1 MIFPAAALARAKRGN
16 FSRHEGAGRT
26 HSVLAYICA
35 SLCRRALCAL
45 AAPRAGPYS
54 YKYNASFVHAFIYIY
69 AYMRAMANAKVA
81 VIQWMQR
88 ISDGCR
94 YCSQILI
101 YALARLFLDPISLC
115 TPTEY
120 YQKFSAWKLRKSSNV
135 LKLLW
140 RNAAI
145 F

>member
-69 AYMRAMANAKVA
+69 IRVHARDGERQGCCYTVDAKNLRWLPVLFSNIDICPRALVFG
-81 VIQWMQR
+81 
-88 ISDGCR
+88 SD
-94 YCSQILI
+94 
-101 YALARLFLDPISLC
+101 
-115 TPTEY
+115 
-120 YQKFSAWKLRKSSNV
+120 
-135 LKLLW
+135 
-140 RNAAI
+140 
-145 F
+145 